1 MNTFTPKGTMARV
14 IVALSTAVVLAAT
27 GAVFPQIA
35 SAVTAE
41 ELAAK
46 IAELQAQL
54 NALLGQQGGA
64 TACTFTRN
72 LYMGVAS
79 GDDVKCLQQYLNSV
93 GNTVATSGAG
103 FSRSIPRDCPW
114 TTM

>member
-72 LYMGVAS
+72 LYQGIS
-79 GDDVKCLQQYLNSV
+79 GDDVKCLQKYLNSA

-103 FSRSIPRDCPW
+103 SPGNE
-114 TTM
+114 TM

>member
-46 IAELQAQL
+46 AQVYGV
-54 NALLGQQGGA
+54 LLLLVVRVLSAQ
-64 TACTFTRN
+64 R
-72 LYMGVAS
+72 V
-79 GDDVKCLQQYLNSV
+79 
-93 GNTVATSGAG
+93 
-103 FSRSIPRDCPW
+103 
-114 TTM
+114 